1 MKIKLVLLLAFA
13 FAALILPAQVKV
25 SKGLAELDFDKKAT
39 GKAAWQKIYIT
50 AIVYPQL
57 PYSVKACEILSNLQK
72 EYPRQIKA
80 FAIVPDTMENTRKF
94 AAQYPTL
101 TLTVCAD
108 EKFQETTKL
117 LGSNFQQTSIFNASG
132 KLLWS
137 GEAIDAAMMVKRITG
152 GKYSEQEEARLA
164 ALAAALQAALRSGNP
179 QMIIQSADAILV
191 RRDEQLSAVNAKA
204 YALEMLR
211 DYAGLE
217 KFFRARMKKY
227 PQEPAN
233 YFMLLEAAFRNPVM
247 QKTAP
252 AIAREYFARFPNNGD
267 MINAIAWSLLNQM
280 PYDSEAFSAAVA
292 AEKLLAANPAFAKQP
307 RVLMT
312 RSLLAYRRCDLALAI
327 KLAEQAAGKPQSVA
341 EKAFITQIL
350 QYYKNLKK

>member
-1 MKIKLVLLLAFA
+1 MKIKSVLLLAFA
-13 FAALILPAQVKV
+13 FAALVLPAQVKV

-94 AAQYPTL
+94 AAQYPML

-152 GKYSEQEEARLA
+152 GRYSEQEEAQLA
-164 ALAAALQAALRSGNP
+164 ALTAALQAALRSGNP

-211 DYAGLE
+211 DHAGLE

-292 AEKLLAANPAFAKQP
+292 AEKILTANPAFAKQP
-307 RVLMT
+307 RVLVT
-312 RSLLAYRRCDLALAI
+312 RSLTAYRKCDLQQAVNFAQQAL
-327 KLAEQAAGKPQSVA
+327 KLTANEND
-341 EKAFITQIL
+341 KAFIANLLKYYQQIK
-350 QYYKNLKK
+350 Q